1 MRRDQR
7 LRRLAACLDETVL
20 MTTNDDDALLALR
33 GITVRFG
40 GLLALHDVSMAVRP
54 GRVVGVIG
62 PNGAGKTTLFNV
74 ICGLVRPERGQL
86 RWQGKELLRH
96 RPDHLARL
104 GIART
109 LQSLGL
115 FAGLTVLENVMAGAT
130 RHARAGLAAGLLG
143 AGRAARDERDLRTMA
158 RSALSELDIAGIAD
172 RYPGELPYGV
182 QKRVALARALVAEP
196 ALLLM
201 DEPVSGLSTAEM
213 EEFAQ
218 HITRLRERAAVV
230 LVEHHMDVVMRV
242 CDEVVVLNFG
252 EVISSG
258 TPAEVRRDPV
268 VTEAYLGQ
276 PTGEHSRA

>member
-1 MRRDQR
+1 
-7 LRRLAACLDETVL
+7 
-20 MTTNDDDALLALR
+20 MTKIDDDAQDALLALR

-40 GLLALHDVSMAVRP
+40 GLLALHDVGMTVQP

-86 RWQGKELLRH
+86 LWQGKELRRH
-96 RPDHLARL
+96 RPDHLAGL

-115 FAGLTVLENVMAGAT
+115 FDGLTVLENVMAGAT

-143 AGRAARDERDLRTMA
+143 AGRSARDERHLRA
-158 RSALSELDIAGIAD
+158 KASSALSDVDIARIAG
-172 RYPGELPYGV
+172 RYPGQLPYGV

-196 ALLLM
+196 ELLLM

-213 EEFAQ
+213 DEFAG
-218 HITRLRERAAVV
+218 HIAALRDRTAVV

-252 EVISSG
+252 EVISAGS
-258 TPAEVRRDPV
+258 PAEVQRDPNV
-268 VTEAYLGQ
+268 AEAYLGQ
-276 PTGEHSRA
+276 PTHA